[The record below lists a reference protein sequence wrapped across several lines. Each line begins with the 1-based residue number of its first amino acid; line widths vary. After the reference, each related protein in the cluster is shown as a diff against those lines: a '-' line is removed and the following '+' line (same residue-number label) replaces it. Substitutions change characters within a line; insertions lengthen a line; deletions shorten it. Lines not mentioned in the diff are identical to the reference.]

1 MAELRPVGKYRGRL
15 KDHAVVDN
23 EKKPGEIDI
32 KLCFELDYRE
42 DREGNQTPAS
52 GYAFV
57 DIYPRSYSEDSVRIA
72 QERLEVLGVDDISRL
87 GLPPEKSGLVGSGCD
102 LICEHE
108 NYNGKD
114 REKWEIPGGRKPLE
128 SSASASQ
135 KLKSLFGAAAK
146 PRPKAATATKA
157 AKPAPASAGGGDD
170 GDDDVP
176 F

>member
-32 KLCFELDYRE
+32 KLCFELDFHE
-42 DREGNQTPAS
+42 DREGNQEAAQ
-52 GYAFV
+52 GIAYV
-57 DIYPRSYSEDSVRIA
+57 NIHPRSDNEKTIEIA
-72 QERLEVLGVDDISRL
+72 KYQLETLGVDDISRL
-87 GLPPEKSGLVGSGCD
+87 GLPSDKSNLVGLGCD
-102 LICEHE
+102 LWMKHE
-108 NYNGKD
+108 SYNGKD
-114 REKWEIPGGRKPLE
+114 YERWSISTPRESLE

-146 PRPKAATATKA
+146 PRPKTSTASKP
-157 AKPAPASAGGGDD
+157 KPAPASADD
-170 GDDDVP
+170 DPDVP